1 MVKDGDAWTNDLL
14 SINIVSGGID
24 NDEIH
29 ILLDAPALT
38 DADQYRVLAINE
50 NPDDYLV

>member
-1 MVKDGDAWTNDLL
+1 M
-14 SINIVSGGID
+14 NIVSGGIA

-29 ILLDAPALT
+29 VLLDAPALT
-38 DADQYRVLAINE
+38 NTDQYRLIAINE